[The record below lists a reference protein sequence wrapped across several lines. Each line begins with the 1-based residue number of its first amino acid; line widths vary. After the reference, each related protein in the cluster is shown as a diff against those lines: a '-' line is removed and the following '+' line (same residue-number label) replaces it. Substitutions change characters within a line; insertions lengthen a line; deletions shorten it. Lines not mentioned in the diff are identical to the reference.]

1 MRGRRLVAATRRTE
15 DAMTEPVTV
24 TDESLTLATQANE
37 LVIVDFWA
45 EWCAPCRALA
55 PVMARLAEEYAG
67 RVTIAKL
74 DVDANPE
81 AAMRFRVQS
90 IPALVYFRKGIVV
103 DRSVGALPYSVLRA
117 KVEQLLADAARSP
130 TAA

>member
-1 MRGRRLVAATRRTE
+1 
-15 DAMTEPVTV
+15 MTEPVTV